1 MMGFNLQLGDAL
13 RSESVTA
20 IDDAI
25 RAIARQEIDRTPR
38 TKFCDA
44 CAYMHQPE
52 ISARCCCVACH
63 GDDVPAWAQRMNTP
77 PSSEKTGSGN
87 LDSPAVHATN
97 EGKTAEPL
105 PASPVKPCPFGP
117 VEASVERFLRAIEAR
132 LDVDDDDAHIL
143 SRDGLELLKIAW
155 SNRRTPAPSPAYT
168 EPTAKECLAVYA
180 EALTKADVPGSI
192 PSERHR
198 AGIEAV
204 LAFCLNRAPDA
215 EYLKSYADAVLKAH
229 PAPSPVKPCE
239 YDEWIDPIDGRT
251 YELLGGNLWVKVAD
265 DPLPKG
271 ERHMVSPRDA
281 ASIVA
286 RRPNRRTPAP
296 SPATGESALDLC
308 VEAVETGRSPVKCV
322 SVARSARAELAS
334 IRAEVERL
342 RTALAEKE
350 NGDSLRDVAEDVL
363 SWLDECK
370 LDGEDGQLRE
380 RMRTALAEKEKAG
393 VDVAVRDVLAERAK
407 QRAKWTEAHDDG
419 HGDASLAAAAAV
431 LAHPESE
438 GLFGPEWSFDLR
450 EKRQHERE
458 RCVVA
463 AALLLAEIERLD
475 RRTALGA
482 KGTK

>member
-1 MMGFNLQLGDAL
+1 MGFNLQLGDAL

-77 PSSEKTGSGN
+77 PSIEKTGESASSGSASGRIPVLN
-87 LDSPAVHATN
+87 ADS
-97 EGKTAEPL
+97 

-215 EYLKSYADAVLKAH
+215 EYLKSYADAVLASR
-229 PAPSPVKPCE
+229 APSPSPALSAISFEEVE
-239 YDEWIDPIDGRT
+239 RAYDDAKESDGRSWSREAGLRAVMALYAKPAPALAAQLIEAAKRIDWVQIGLNGDGCFHLEDGRFCLRGHRWPGHGGRNPVHL
-251 YELLGGNLWVKVAD
+251 YEPLYVAMTRIA
-265 DPLPKG
+265 KA
-271 ERHMVSPRDA
+271 SDA
-281 ASIVA
+281 A
-286 RRPNRRTPAP
+286 PAL
-296 SPATGESALDLC
+296 AAL
-308 VEAVETGRSPVKCV
+308 VEAGDAMRAYFDETTLTMNRIRDKEAPGLMWALTEEYVDGAAPLL
-322 SVARSARAELAS
+322 AAYDAARAEH
-334 IRAEVERL
+334 ERS
-342 RTALAEKE
+342 AEK
-350 NGDSLRDVAEDVL
+350 
-363 SWLDECK
+363 
-370 LDGEDGQLRE
+370 
-380 RMRTALAEKEKAG
+380 
-393 VDVAVRDVLAERAK
+393 
-407 QRAKWTEAHDDG
+407 
-419 HGDASLAAAAAV
+419 
-431 LAHPESE
+431 
-438 GLFGPEWSFDLR
+438 
-450 EKRQHERE
+450 
-458 RCVVA
+458 
-463 AALLLAEIERLD
+463 
-475 RRTALGA
+475 
-482 KGTK
+482 